1 MDRAW
6 LNEAK
11 KLLYRDPEVA
21 LRELREIEL
30 AIGLDVPPRI
40 RHLRTNELK
49 SAREY
54 RQAALFSLGMSRNLG
69 VPVRFCPVEASD
81 YDFIATWEE
90 RSTRH
95 FAPIQLKELV
105 PESLN
110 SSSTIQA
117 IIDGLTKY
125 SSNSLTVGI
134 FLNRQGTFDH
144 RELRIPT
151 LRIGALW
158 FVFTTTQDQ
167 SQWILYGDILGKAH
181 ATTFEYPT

>member
-1 MDRAW
+1 ASRSSA
-6 LNEAK
+6 
-11 KLLYRDPEVA
+11 RFVDP
-21 LRELREIEL
+21 LWQYQMELFRPSL